1 MLSFKS
7 GLLTMAM
14 EINHCG
20 VVGHPIDH
28 SLSPV
33 LHEAAYQ
40 ALGILGEW
48 NYSRHD
54 VQPDELGAFI
64 SGLDSSWRGLS
75 VTMPH
80 KQEAF
85 DVADELDARAELT
98 GAVNTLLFTQTD
110 GSRHISGFNTD
121 VHGIV
126 SAISSKQAHSLRHIA
141 VIGGGA
147 TASSAI
153 VAAAELGAED
163 VTVIVRNVPKAQ
175 PLIEIGHRA
184 GLRVRII
191 DSAELVPIDAV
202 DAAISTLPGTVEFDL
217 SQLPRSD
224 GAILLDVAYDPWP
237 SRKAIAWSDAGGV
250 TVSGLHMLAAQA
262 LIQVRI
268 FTTGDPFQELPREE
282 FVLSAMFASV
292 GLN

>member
-1 MLSFKS
+1 
-7 GLLTMAM
+7 MAM
-14 EINHCG
+14 EISRCG
-20 VVGHPIDH
+20 VVGHPIEH
-28 SLSPV
+28 SLSPA
-33 LHEAAYQ
+33 LHTAAYES
-40 ALGILGEW
+40 LGISDEW
-48 NYSRHD
+48 SYSKHD
-54 VQPDELGAFI
+54 VLPDELGAFI

-85 DVADELDARAELT
+85 DVADELDAHAELT
-98 GAVNTLLFTQTD
+98 GAVNTLLFAEID

-126 SAISSKQAHSLRHIA
+126 SAIMGKQKHPLRHIA

-147 TASSAI
+147 TASSAV

-163 VTVIVRNVPKAQ
+163 VSVVVRNVAKAQ

-191 DSAELVPIDAV
+191 DSADLAHTDAV

-217 SQLPRSD
+217 SQLSRSD
-224 GAILLDVAYDPWP
+224 GATLLDVAYDPWP

-250 TVSGLHMLAAQA
+250 TVSGLHMLVAQA
-262 LIQVRI
+262 FIQVRI

-282 FVLSAMFASV
+282 FVLSTMFASV

>member
-1 MLSFKS
+1 M
-7 GLLTMAM
+7 TMASQVSR
-14 EINHCG
+14 CG
-20 VVGHPIDH
+20 VVGHPIEH
-28 SLSPV
+28 SLSPA
-33 LHEAAYQ
+33 LHTAAYES
-40 ALGILGEW
+40 LGISDEW
-48 NYSRHD
+48 SYSKHD

-85 DVADELDARAELT
+85 DVAHDLDAHAELT
-98 GAVNTLLFTQTD
+98 GAVNTLLFAEID

-126 SAISSKQAHSLRHIA
+126 SAISSKQTRPLRHIA

-153 VAAAELGAED
+153 VAAAELGAEY
-163 VTVIVRNVPKAQ
+163 VSVVVRNVAKAQ
-175 PLIEIGHRA
+175 PLIDIGHRA
-184 GLRVRII
+184 GLRVQITE
-191 DSAELVPIDAV
+191 SAELAPVEPI

-217 SQLPRSD
+217 GPLSRSD
-224 GAILLDVAYDPWP
+224 GAILLDVSYDPWP
-237 SRKAIAWSDAGGV
+237 SHKSIAWSDAGGV